1 MRDRNKAVFGIYAE
15 APQVEFAVNELLR
28 AGFSSEDVSVLM
40 PDRQS
45 SPALG
50 LQKESKAP
58 EGTTT
63 GATAGGIVG
72 GALGVLVGIGALA
85 IPGLGPFIAAGPLV
99 AGLAGLGA
107 GGAVGGVIGA
117 LVGLGIPEFEAKRY
131 EGRLKDGGVLVC
143 VHCETAG
150 EVLRA
155 REILAGSGATEIS
168 ATGEARGSDRVE
180 AERAAPGRAEP
191 ARAEPARAAP
201 ARAEPPRAEPARA
214 TSNER
219 TRIRS
224 QDIRSPDVRQSGTL
238 GSAAT
243 TLPNERTEAR
253 TYTGN
258 ERLARTAQP
267 SRTADAKEVIATLNE
282 LIETSRDGEKGFALA
297 AKDAKDPALTG
308 VFVEGERSCHIAAD
322 ELQDMVLQMG
332 GSPDRSG
339 SVKGAVH
346 RGWVSMKAA
355 ASPRDAKAVLEECER
370 GEDYAETKY
379 AEALKHDLPD
389 DVLRIVERQYRGVVA
404 HHDRIRELRNQYL
417 NG

>member
-15 APQVEFAVNELLR
+15 APQVEFAVSELLR
-28 AGFSSEDVSVLM
+28 AGFSSQDVSVLM
-40 PDRQS
+40 PDRES

-50 LQKESKAP
+50 LEKESKAP

-72 GALGVLVGIGALA
+72 GVLGVLVGIGALA

-117 LVGLGIPEFEAKRY
+117 LVGLGIPEYEAKRY
-131 EGRLKDGGVLVC
+131 EGRLKEGGLLVC

-155 REILAGSGATEIS
+155 REILSGSGATDIS
-168 ATGEARGSDRVE
+168 ATGEVHGTDRGE
-180 AERAAPGRAEP
+180 AN
-191 ARAEPARAAP
+191 RAEPARAAP
-201 ARAEPPRAEPARA
+201 ARAESARVEPARG
-214 TSNER
+214 TSEGR
-219 TRIRS
+219 TRVREPSI
-224 QDIRSPDVRQSGTL
+224 RQSGTVR
-238 GSAAT
+238 SPAAT
-243 TLPNERTEAR
+243 SQEMRNQPRSYPSDDALV
-253 TYTGN
+253 
-258 ERLARTAQP
+258 RTAQP
-267 SRTADAKEVIATLNE
+267 SRVADAKEVVATLNE

-308 VFVEGERSCHIAAD
+308 VFSEGERSCRVAAE
-322 ELQDMVLQMG
+322 ELQDVVRQIG
-332 GSPDRSG
+332 GSPDSRG

-346 RGWVSMKAA
+346 RGWVSVKAA

-370 GEDYAETKY
+370 GEDYAEAKY

-389 DVLRIVERQYRGVVA
+389 DVLQIVERQYRGVVA
-404 HHDRIRELRNQYL
+404 HHDRIRDLRNQYR
-417 NG
+417 NA